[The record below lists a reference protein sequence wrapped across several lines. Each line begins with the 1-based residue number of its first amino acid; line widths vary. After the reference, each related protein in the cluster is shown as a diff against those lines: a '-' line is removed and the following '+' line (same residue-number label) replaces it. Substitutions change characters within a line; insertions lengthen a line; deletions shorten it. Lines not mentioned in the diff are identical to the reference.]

1 MNNITW
7 RDFVKAA
14 AWLAL
19 LIVGAKEDENR

>member
-19 LIVGAKEDENR
+19 LIIGAHDEEDR